1 MKIQSLRSGRSAL
14 LALGIGLLLVP
25 ASPAFAGI
33 SNFSIDQTAILA
45 SDGRSAQVAGTI
57 LCPTGEF
64 ASITV
69 QVTQIH
75 SQKFITASGSVP
87 TFSCTG
93 ALQTWIATVTV
104 GTAAPLHLGSASAV
118 AQAFAAPISGPG
130 ENANTTAEIKLQKK

>member
-1 MKIQSLRSGRSAL
+1 MKIQSVCRGSSAL
-14 LALGIGLLLVP
+14 LALGIGLMLIP

-57 LCPTGEF
+57 LCPSGEV

-75 SQKFITASGSVP
+75 SQKLSSGSGSVP

-104 GTAAPLHLGSASAV
+104 GTAAPLHLGSASAQ
-118 AQAFAAPISGPG
+118 ASAFAAPISGPG
-130 ENANTTAEIKLQKK
+130 ENATTTAEIKLQKK

>member
-25 ASPAFAGI
+25 ASPAFAV
-33 SNFSIDQTAILA
+33 A